1 MQTPQLQDEQKQKEH
16 ARPHRTQEVLQFLQE
31 THRAQRNEVIRGER
45 EQFVG
50 ATGRKEGHYPFPQGS
65 AHGAEQ
71 SFVADQKRI
80 GFVYRR
86 RRAGGCYRLR
96 ADLGLRHGLCEAVSY
111 HLGLKGIFVMDQKK
125 AVSERHPDRAW
136 YVVHTYSGYEKKVKA
151 TLDSKVAAQ
160 GLEDVIFDVVV
171 PMRDESEFKDGKR
184 RIVQKKIFPGYVLVD
199 MIVNNNSWFVVR
211 NTQGVTGFV
220 GSEKDPIPL
229 SDEEA
234 KRILTELADGRAT
247 DNTLDFSINDNV
259 RIIDGIFENRL
270 AVVKGIDA
278 EKQRLKVLVEDMP
291 VDLDVSQVEK
301 I

>member
-1 MQTPQLQDEQKQKEH
+1 
-16 ARPHRTQEVLQFLQE
+16 
-31 THRAQRNEVIRGER
+31 
-45 EQFVG
+45 
-50 ATGRKEGHYPFPQGS
+50 
-65 AHGAEQ
+65 
-71 SFVADQKRI
+71 
-80 GFVYRR
+80 
-86 RRAGGCYRLR
+86 
-96 ADLGLRHGLCEAVSY
+96 
-111 HLGLKGIFVMDQKK
+111 MDQKQT
-125 AVSERHPDRAW
+125 VSERHEGRAW

-151 TLDSKVAAQ
+151 TLDSKIAAQ
-160 GLEDVIFDVVV
+160 GLENVIFDVVV
-171 PMRDESEFKDGKR
+171 PMREESEFKDGKR
-184 RIVQKKIFPGYVLVD
+184 RLVQKKVFPGYVMVD
-199 MIVNNNSWFVVR
+199 MIVDNNSWFVVR

-234 KRILTELADGRAT
+234 QRILTELVDGRAT
-247 DNTLDFSINDNV
+247 DNTLGFSINDKV

>member
-1 MQTPQLQDEQKQKEH
+1 
-16 ARPHRTQEVLQFLQE
+16 
-31 THRAQRNEVIRGER
+31 
-45 EQFVG
+45 
-50 ATGRKEGHYPFPQGS
+50 
-65 AHGAEQ
+65 
-71 SFVADQKRI
+71 
-80 GFVYRR
+80 
-86 RRAGGCYRLR
+86 
-96 ADLGLRHGLCEAVSY
+96 
-111 HLGLKGIFVMDQKK
+111 MDQKQ

-136 YVVHTYSGYEKKVKA
+136 YVVHTYSGFEKKVKA
-151 TLDSKVAAQ
+151 TLERKIAAQ
-160 GLEDVIFDVVV
+160 GLEDVIFEIVV
-171 PMRDESEFKDGKR
+171 PMRAESEFKDGKR
-184 RIVQKKIFPGYVLVD
+184 RLVQKKVFPGYVLVD

-234 KRILTELADGRAT
+234 QRILKELVEGPIT
-247 DNTLDFSINDNV
+247 DNTLGFNVNDNV
-259 RIIDGIFENRL
+259 RIIEGIFENRL

>member
-1 MQTPQLQDEQKQKEH
+1 
-16 ARPHRTQEVLQFLQE
+16 
-31 THRAQRNEVIRGER
+31 
-45 EQFVG
+45 
-50 ATGRKEGHYPFPQGS
+50 
-65 AHGAEQ
+65 
-71 SFVADQKRI
+71 
-80 GFVYRR
+80 
-86 RRAGGCYRLR
+86 
-96 ADLGLRHGLCEAVSY
+96 
-111 HLGLKGIFVMDQKK
+111 MDQKQ

-151 TLDSKVAAQ
+151 TLDSKIAAQ

-171 PMRDESEFKDGKR
+171 PMRAESEFKDGKR
-184 RIVQKKIFPGYVLVD
+184 RIVQKKVFPGYVLVD

-234 KRILTELADGRAT
+234 QRILTELVDGRAT
-247 DNTLDFSINDNV
+247 DNTLGFSVNDNV

>member
-1 MQTPQLQDEQKQKEH
+1 
-16 ARPHRTQEVLQFLQE
+16 
-31 THRAQRNEVIRGER
+31 
-45 EQFVG
+45 
-50 ATGRKEGHYPFPQGS
+50 
-65 AHGAEQ
+65 
-71 SFVADQKRI
+71 
-80 GFVYRR
+80 
-86 RRAGGCYRLR
+86 
-96 ADLGLRHGLCEAVSY
+96 
-111 HLGLKGIFVMDQKK
+111 MDQKQ

-151 TLDSKVAAQ
+151 TLDSKIAAQ

-171 PMRDESEFKDGKR
+171 PMRAESEFKDGKR
-184 RIVQKKIFPGYVLVD
+184 RLVQKKVFPGYVLVD

-234 KRILTELADGRAT
+234 QRILTELVDGRAT
-247 DNTLDFSINDNV
+247 DNTLGFSVNDNV

>member
-1 MQTPQLQDEQKQKEH
+1 
-16 ARPHRTQEVLQFLQE
+16 
-31 THRAQRNEVIRGER
+31 
-45 EQFVG
+45 
-50 ATGRKEGHYPFPQGS
+50 
-65 AHGAEQ
+65 
-71 SFVADQKRI
+71 
-80 GFVYRR
+80 
-86 RRAGGCYRLR
+86 
-96 ADLGLRHGLCEAVSY
+96 
-111 HLGLKGIFVMDQKK
+111 MDQKQ
-125 AVSERHPDRAW
+125 AVSERHEGRAW

-151 TLDSKVAAQ
+151 TLDSKIAAQ

-171 PMRDESEFKDGKR
+171 PMRTESKFKDGKR
-184 RIVQKKIFPGYVLVD
+184 TTGQAKIFPGYVLVD
-199 MIVNNNSWFVVR
+199 MIVDNNSWFVVR

-234 KRILTELADGRAT
+234 QRILTELVDGRAI
-247 DNTLDFSINDNV
+247 DNTLGFSVNDNV

-270 AVVKGIDA
+270 AVIKGIDA

>member
-1 MQTPQLQDEQKQKEH
+1 MEQKQ
-16 ARPHRTQEVLQFLQE
+16 
-31 THRAQRNEVIRGER
+31 
-45 EQFVG
+45 
-50 ATGRKEGHYPFPQGS
+50 
-65 AHGAEQ
+65 
-71 SFVADQKRI
+71 
-80 GFVYRR
+80 
-86 RRAGGCYRLR
+86 
-96 ADLGLRHGLCEAVSY
+96 
-111 HLGLKGIFVMDQKK
+111 

-270 AVVKGIDA
+270 AVIKGIDA